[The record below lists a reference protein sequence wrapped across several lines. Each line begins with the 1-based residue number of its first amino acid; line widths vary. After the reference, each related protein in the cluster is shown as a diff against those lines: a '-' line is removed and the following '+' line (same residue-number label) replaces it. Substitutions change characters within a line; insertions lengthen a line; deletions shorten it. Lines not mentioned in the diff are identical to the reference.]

1 VLDDAAV
8 RHHDF
13 HRPLNRSIGDQVT
26 LRRADADELPA
37 LE

>member
-1 VLDDAAV
+1 VLNDAAV

-13 HRPLNRSIGDQVT
+13 HGLQNRSIGDRVT